1 VTSSFSIL
9 AFTERGEALGQRLAQ
24 ALRGL
29 AAGDAAAGEV
39 AAAVAAAGD
48 AAAGDTAAGDAA
60 AAVAGDAAAGD
71 VAAAVAAA
79 GDAAAAVAGD
89 TAVAG
94 DAVAAVAVVAAAV
107 DAAAAKVVVHR
118 VTDLGGTTAALFKS
132 GAVLVFIGSA
142 GIAVRAI
149 APLLQSKVSDPAV
162 IVIDEAGQYVIP
174 VLSGHLGGANRY
186 ARQIASLINATPVI
200 TTATDVNQVFAFDA
214 FAQEQGY
221 AVLNPALIKV
231 VAATMLNGQTVG
243 LYSDFAIDGELPAF
257 VDCDSERP
265 VGVAISLNSQ
275 CQPFL
280 RTLNLVPR
288 CIHVGI
294 GARRM
299 VSTTALEGF
308 FLKSLAK
315 LGLPIQAVAA
325 IASIDLKQDEP
336 AILALVEKYHLAFHI
351 YTAEQL
357 NQVAGRFAQS
367 ERVSKVT
374 GTGNVCE
381 AAAYLSAAAGELL
394 LSKTVQDQATLAIAI
409 QDWRVGF

>member
-1 VTSSFSIL
+1 MAIARGATVTSSFAIL
-9 AFTERGEALGQRLAQ
+9 AFTERGEALGHRLAQ

-29 AAGDAAAGEV
+29 AAGE
-39 AAAVAAAGD
+39 
-48 AAAGDTAAGDAA
+48 
-60 AAVAGDAAAGD
+60 
-71 VAAAVAAA
+71 
-79 GDAAAAVAGD
+79 AAVAGD
-89 TAVAG
+89 TVAVDAVAVAG
-94 DAVAAVAVVAAAV
+94 EATAAEAAAGEATAV
-107 DAAAAKVVVHR
+107 DAATSVTVHR
-118 VTDLGGTTAALFKS
+118 VTDLGETTAALFKS

-162 IVIDEAGQYVIP
+162 IVIDEAGQFVIP

-214 FAQEQGY
+214 FAQERGY
-221 AVLNPALIKV
+221 AVLNPAQIKV
-231 VAATMLNGQTVG
+231 VAATMLKGQTVG
-243 LYSDFAIDGELPAF
+243 LYSDFAINGELPAY
-257 VDCDSERP
+257 VDYDNERP

-280 RTLNLVPR
+280 ETLNLVPR

-299 VSTTALEGF
+299 VSTAALESF
-308 FLKSLAK
+308 FLESLTK
-315 LGLPIQAVAA
+315 LRLPIQAVAA

-336 AILALVEKYHLAFHI
+336 AILALVEKYHLAFHV

-357 NQVAGRFAQS
+357 NQVAGRFVQS

-381 AAAYLSAAAGELL
+381 SAAYLSSAAGELI